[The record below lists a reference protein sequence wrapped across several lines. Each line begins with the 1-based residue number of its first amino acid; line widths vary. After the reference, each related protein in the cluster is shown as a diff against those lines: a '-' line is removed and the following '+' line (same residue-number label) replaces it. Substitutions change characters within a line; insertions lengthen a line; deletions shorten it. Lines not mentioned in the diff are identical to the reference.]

1 MTPSKPTAPIDT
13 GPAAANTPVRV
24 SPWLIQVARVRV
36 TAGFVVAVAAF
47 WFARPSW
54 VSLGV
59 GAVVGL
65 AGEVVRCWASG
76 HLEKGLEVTN
86 SGPYRFS
93 RHPLYVGSSL
103 LGLGFAVASRQPLV
117 VALVVLYLGVWLSVA
132 ARLEEATLRAKFGDA
147 YDRYAGGVS
156 TPTPRRFSFDRARR
170 NGELQAVLGLVAA
183 LALLAVKIVTR
194 D

>member
-1 MTPSKPTAPIDT
+1 MTPSKPAAPIER
-13 GPAAANTPVRV
+13 GPAADHTPVRV
-24 SPWLIQVARVRV
+24 SPWLIRVARVRV

-54 VSLGV
+54 VSLGA

-65 AGEVVRCWASG
+65 AGEAVRCWASG

-103 LGLGFAVASRQPLV
+103 LGLGFAGASRQPLV

-132 ARLEEATLRAKFGDA
+132 ARLEEATLRAKFGNA
-147 YDRYAGGVS
+147 YDRYAGGIA
-156 TPTPRRFSFDRARR
+156 TPTPRRFSFARARR

-183 LALLAVKIVTR
+183 LALLAVKIVTG